1 MRIAVA
7 DVLGWL
13 AAGMTY
19 QQIIAD
25 YPELTEDHIRA
36 CLAYAADRER
46 RLVAAEMKLPFD
58 PNLSFKLCRA
68 LTDLFP
74 GTTQV
79 GLIGLADATDRVPRA
94 WKSTETE
101 GIEICGQSS
110 PGPAPRV
117 HRSATDEEPPRRI
130 ISARPQNLTS
140 SQPVV
145 QRCGLTRC
153 AKPPFADAT
162 SVYSIS
168 SSVSAIRLAGI
179 SSPRD
184 LAAFI
189 LMTSSYL
196 VGCRTGRSAGLAPL
210 RIFPT

>member
-1 MRIAVA
+1 MPAALDKQVQMHMPCHEWDARRVGLPSPEIFLGTEVHERQDEASNPML
-7 DVLGWL
+7 VLV
-13 AAGMTY
+13 
-19 QQIIAD
+19 AD
-25 YPELTEDHIRA
+25 YPELTEDHILP

-46 RLVAAEMKLPFD
+46 RLVTAAKR
-58 PNLSFKLCRA
+58 SCC
-68 LTDLFP
+68 
-74 GTTQV
+74 
-79 GLIGLADATDRVPRA
+79 
-94 WKSTETE
+94 STR
-101 GIEICGQSS
+101 IS
-110 PGPAPRV
+110 
-117 HRSATDEEPPRRI
+117 DEEPPRRI

-140 SQPVV
+140 PQPVV

-189 LMTSSYL
+189 LMTNSYL
-196 VGCRTGRSAGLAPL
+196 IGCRTGRSAGLAPL